1 MFAYAEQY
9 KRSSIAKASRSTQ
22 FVSEV
27 MVNEFHVARHCH
39 PIVAQFLQ
47 NAIVMNQLFFLTK
60 RVPFVEK
67 TTGFE
72 MKGISGM
79 TQLIQGFSGSR

>member
-47 NAIVMNQLFFLTK
+47 NAIVMNQLSQTSVLRLDSSK
-60 RVPFVEK
+60 RFICK
-67 TTGFE
+67 SKIHIWMGALRLFN
-72 MKGISGM
+72 
-79 TQLIQGFSGSR
+79 